1 MPRIKKIVEGT
12 KEKPTAEKS
21 NTDADDRIIKDID
34 ALIEESYT
42 QTGTWSDNQSKWHKL
57 RMRIKKVKTFPFA
70 NCSNIRIPTAEVKL
84 RKLKAALFNT
94 IFGIRPIVQ
103 VTPSPSGT
111 VQVARKIE
119 KFLDH
124 LIMEIIKLPKKA
136 IIAIDQELEKG
147 FFLFKPYFRT
157 EIIKR
162 VEKFSLD
169 ELSTEEAMQ
178 LYSTKTTPEQI
189 TKAIIERIDVDL
201 SDKVAE
207 ENQAEVEKLVK
218 DIIAGKDDITI
229 TLQDVIYDFPDVAL
243 ADPERVYVPSDA
255 GVEPQECQF
264 IVHEFFL
271 PLNQVKKN
279 TELKGWS
286 KLSIEDIED
295 LKDVDID
302 TTTDLDANIREGIER
317 INNPSNLIMI
327 WEFYGWYDL
336 NDDGI
341 DEKVVITI
349 APDFN
354 KVLRKITLPFDNGKF
369 PFIKLAYEYT
379 SDRWFSHRGI
389 PEILEDIIK
398 EIDTQHMQKIDNQT
412 IRNAP
417 MFTYRAGL
425 VNPNLVKFIPG
436 QGIPVQGMN
445 PINDTLAILNNT
457 NPNAEFSYERE
468 QMALESKIE
477 ELIGQVDYTLQSMIN
492 KRQPRTLGEVQMQG
506 QSMQQVFSLDAA
518 MHTQAFSELFNFIWD
533 LWCQYGDD
541 QYEFGY
547 FGEKGWEKIK
557 LSREEIQGHYKI
569 SVRGNDQNTN
579 PQVRLQKAQMVM
591 MASTNPAALQMGV
604 IKPYHL
610 AEAYDLLYKELDI
623 PEHQRLHED
632 AQVLFQQMQQQMQ
645 NPPPLP
651 VKVGMKDL
659 EDGEKMQVVERLGI
673 EPDTQ
678 GRSMKTKLDIRER
691 ENDGQSK
698 RASSAKSLIDMVA
711 AIKQQ
716 EHDIE
721 MDRIEAQEAIS
732 NRNSKNE

>member
-1 MPRIKKIVEGT
+1 MPRVKKIVEG
-12 KEKPTAEKS
+12 KEKKPTAEKS
-21 NTDADDRIIKDID
+21 NSDADETIIKHID
-34 ALIEESYT
+34 GLIEDSYT

-84 RKLKAALFNT
+84 RKLKAALYNT
-94 IFGIRPIVQ
+94 IFGIRPVVQ
-103 VTPSPSGT
+103 VSPSPAGT
-111 VQVARKIE
+111 DTVARKIE

-124 LIMEIIKLPKKA
+124 LIMDIIKLPKKA

-147 FFLFKPYFRT
+147 FFLFKPYFKT

-162 VEKFSLD
+162 IEKFSLD
-169 ELSTEEAMQ
+169 ELSTQEAMQ
-178 LYSTKTTPEQI
+178 LYSTQTTPEQI
-189 TKAIIERIDVDL
+189 AKAVIERVEVDL

-218 DIIAGKDDITI
+218 DIMAGKDNIEI
-229 TLQDVIYDFPDVAL
+229 NLQDVIYDFPDVAL
-243 ADPERVYVPSDA
+243 ADPERIYVPTDS
-255 GVEPQECQF
+255 GVDPQDCQF

-279 TELKGWS
+279 AELKSWS

-327 WEFYGWYDL
+327 WEFYGYYDIN
-336 NDDGI
+336 NDGN

-369 PFIKLAYEYT
+369 PFVKLAYEYT

-445 PINDTLAILNNT
+445 PINDTLTILNNS
-457 NPNAEFSYERE
+457 NPNTEFSYERE

-518 MHTQAFSELFNFIWD
+518 MHTAAFSELFNFIWD
-533 LWCQYGDD
+533 LWCQYGNDE
-541 QYEFGY
+541 YEFGY
-547 FGEKGWEKIK
+547 FGKQGWEKIK
-557 LSREEIQGHYKI
+557 LTREEIQGHYKI
-569 SVRGNDQNTN
+569 TVRGNDQNTN

-591 MASTNPAALQMGV
+591 MASTNPLALQTGV
-604 IKPYHL
+604 IKPWHL

-623 PEHQRLHED
+623 PEYQRLHED
-632 AQVLFQQMQQQMQ
+632 AQALFKETQQKMQQ
-645 NPPPLP
+645 PPPLP
-651 VKVGMKDL
+651 IKVGMDDL
-659 EDGEKMQVVERLGI
+659 ADGEKAQVVQRMGL
-673 EPDTQ
+673 EPDMTE
-678 GRSMKTKLDIRER
+678 RAMETKLDLYER
-691 ENDGQSK
+691 EDEGKVK
-698 RASSAKSLIDMVA
+698 RAKAFKDTLSAIGE
-711 AIKQQ
+711 IK
-716 EHDIE
+716 
-721 MDRIEAQEAIS
+721 AQEEMKVEKDKDRRFQS
-732 NRNSKNE
+732 DVRRSKQE